1 VSLAKR
7 VIPCLDVDDGR
18 VVKGVN
24 FQDLRDVGDP
34 AELATRYMREGA
46 DEVVFLDVSASKED
60 RSTTLDT
67 VQTTA
72 EQLFVPLTVGG
83 GIRTVADIHDTLR
96 AGADKVSMNTAAVK
110 RPELIREGAERF
122 GRQCIVASVD
132 AKRVEDADDEAPTWR
147 CYTHGGSKATD
158 LDAIEWCQ
166 RLAELGAGEIL
177 LTSMDADGTLDG
189 YDLELTRRV
198 VDAVDVPVIASGG
211 AGNLDHLAEALN
223 EGGASAALAASIF
236 HDGTY
241 SVEETKRHLAGA
253 GVDVRLDA
261 D

>member
-1 VSLAKR
+1 VTLAKR
-7 VIPCLDVDDGR
+7 IIPCLDVDDGR

-34 AELATRYMREGA
+34 AGLATRYMREGA
-46 DEVVFLDVSASKED
+46 DEVVFLDVSASKEE
-60 RSTTLDT
+60 RGTTLDT

-83 GIRTVADIHDTLR
+83 GIRTVEDIHDTLR
-96 AGADKVSMNTAAVK
+96 AGADKVSMNTAAVQ

-132 AKRVEDADDEAPTWR
+132 AKRVQDEPEPEWR
-147 CYTHGGSKATD
+147 CYTHGGSQATD

-166 RLAELGAGEIL
+166 RVAELGAGEIL
-177 LTSMDADGTLDG
+177 LTSMDADGTREG

-198 VDAVDVPVIASGG
+198 SEAVDIPVIASGG
-211 AGNLDHLAEALN
+211 AGDNEHLREALD
-223 EGGASAALAASIF
+223 EGQASAALAASIF

-241 SVEETKRHLAGA
+241 SVEETKRYLADA
-253 GVDVRLDA
+253 GVDVRLA
-261 D
+261 

>member
-1 VSLAKR
+1 MSLAKR

-83 GIRTVADIHDTLR
+83 GIRTVEDIHDTLR

-158 LDAIEWCQ
+158 LDAIDWCQ

>member
-1 VSLAKR
+1 MSLAKR
-7 VIPCLDVDDGR
+7 IIPCIDVDDGR

-34 AELATRYMREGA
+34 ADLATRYMREGA

-60 RSTTLDT
+60 RSTTLDV

-83 GIRTVADIHDTLR
+83 GIRTVEDIHDTLR
-96 AGADKVSMNTAAVK
+96 AGADKVSMNTAAVQ
-110 RPELIREGAERF
+110 RPELVTEGADRF
-122 GRQCIVASVD
+122 GRQCIVVSVD
-132 AKRVEDADDEAPTWR
+132 AMRVGDGEWR
-147 CYTHGGSKATD
+147 CYTHGGSQATD

-166 RLAELGAGEIL
+166 ELADRGAGEIL

-211 AGNLDHLAEALN
+211 AGTLDHLEEALV
-223 EGGASAALAASIF
+223 EADASAALAASIF

-241 SVEETKRHLAGA
+241 SVEETKRFLADQ
-253 GVDVRLDA
+253 GVDVRQDT
-261 D
+261 

>member
-1 VSLAKR
+1 MSLAKR
-7 VIPCLDVDDGR
+7 IIPCLDVDDGR

-34 AELATRYMREGA
+34 AGLATRYMREGA
-46 DEVVFLDVSASKED
+46 DEVVFLDVSASKEE
-60 RSTTLDT
+60 RGTTLDT

-83 GIRTVADIHDTLR
+83 GIRTVEDIHDTLR
-96 AGADKVSMNTAAVK
+96 AGADKVSMNTAAVE
-110 RPELIREGAERF
+110 RPELVTEGAERF

-132 AKRVEDADDEAPTWR
+132 AKRVEDAEEPTWR

-158 LDAIEWCQ
+158 LDAVEWCKE
-166 RLAELGAGEIL
+166 LADRGAGEIL

-211 AGNLDHLAEALN
+211 AGNLEHLEQALVEAD
-223 EGGASAALAASIF
+223 ASAALAASIF

-241 SVEETKRHLAGA
+241 SVQETKAYLADA
-253 GVDVRLDA
+253 GVDVRRE
-261 D
+261 